1 MRDIRGEP
9 ECDNRRQSHAFRHGR
24 ALDWGDTV
32 RLRPM
37 GRDSLWLKITKAIV
51 ESITG
56 RIASIEDTDKET
68 NVVTV
73 GTGRQSPQTT
83 QRDAARSQMLWM
95 VGQASRAAKSGR
107 VDDARWW
114 RDRAVC
120 ALWNMS

>member
-1 MRDIRGEP
+1 
-9 ECDNRRQSHAFRHGR
+9 
-24 ALDWGDTV
+24 
-32 RLRPM
+32 M

-73 GTGRQSPQTT
+73 GTGRRSPQTT

-114 RDRAVC
+114 RDRAAC
-120 ALWNMS
+120 ALWNMN

>member
-1 MRDIRGEP
+1 MPDIRGEP
-9 ECDNRRQSHAFRHGR
+9 ECDNRRQSHDFRHGR

-32 RLRPM
+32 RLRQM

-73 GTGRQSPQTT
+73 GTGRRNPQTT
-83 QRDAARSQMLWM
+83 QRDPARPQRLRM
-95 VGQASRAAKSGR
+95 GGTASRAVKSGR
-107 VDDARWW
+107 ENEDRRWVD
-114 RDRAVC
+114 
-120 ALWNMS
+120 

>member
-1 MRDIRGEP
+1 
-9 ECDNRRQSHAFRHGR
+9 
-24 ALDWGDTV
+24 V

-56 RIASIEDTDKET
+56 RIASIEDTIKRQT
-68 NVVTV
+68 FVTV
-73 GTGRQSPQTT
+73 GPDGGARKTT

-107 VDDARWW
+107 VD
-114 RDRAVC
+114 
-120 ALWNMS
+120 